1 MGLFWVLLKHLML
14 FPWEQIGIFPHLREF
29 RVDESVG
36 EGRLADPAVADQDD
50 VAVEPLLHRTSHDHI
65 WAVPTKTHFGLEEG
79 RKSLCCG
86 VTPLALPAA
95 NGLEL
100 DCDD

>member
-1 MGLFWVLLKHLML
+1 MV
-14 FPWEQIGIFPHLREF
+14 GISPHLREF

-65 WAVPTKTHFGLEEG
+65 WVVPTKTHFGSEG
-79 RKSLCCG
+79 GRNHF
-86 VTPLALPAA
+86 AA
-95 NGLEL
+95 G
-100 DCDD
+100 C